1 MDTNFILNW
10 FNYELRT
17 RNIYLL
23 FLQLFV
29 MHPNSFLFRVS
40 FIDILLVLA
49 TKQSI
54 FRFFVRFPFHS
65 AT

>member
-29 MHPNSFLFRVS
+29 MQPNSFLFRVS

-49 TKQSI
+49 TEQSI
-54 FRFFVRFPFHS
+54 FRFFV
-65 AT
+65 